1 MLSIIMGQ
9 MVRIRLKGVWPKI
22 YCCSG
27 GDCGDGG
34 LDDNGDSSVK
44 EQREE

>member
-9 MVRIRLKGVWPKI
+9 MARIRLKGVWPKI

-27 GDCGDGG
+27 GDCGG